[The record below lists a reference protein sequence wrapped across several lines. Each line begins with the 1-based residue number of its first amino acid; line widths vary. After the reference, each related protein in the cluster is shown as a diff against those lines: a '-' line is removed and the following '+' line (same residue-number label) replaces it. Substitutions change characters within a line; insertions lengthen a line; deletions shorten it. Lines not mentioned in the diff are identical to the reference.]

1 MRHRTFPPGRKGEL
15 HMSISGLSAL
25 SITPAPLDTTSA
37 SSSSQQD
44 ATKTLTQLLKDI
56 ESGNISDAQK
66 DLATLN
72 QQLGSSQSGNSNSPL
87 STLLT
92 ALGKDLGSGN
102 ISGAQS
108 DVQNFFNS
116 LEGSGQAGSGA
127 TGQASGSSA
136 SPAAS
141 TDAAGG
147 SSSTS
152 GIDGS
157 IKSDFLAL
165 LQNVQSGNLQG
176 AQSAYQKLTSLL
188 SQNGSA
194 TSGSATSNTQNASSS
209 SSTQQDP
216 LQKLL
221 NALGG
226 SLSSG
231 NLAVAQQELQ
241 AFFQSSGQ
249 GSGVFVAT
257 NA

>member
-1 MRHRTFPPGRKGEL
+1 
-15 HMSISGLSAL
+15 MSISGLGAL
-25 SITPAPLDTTSA
+25 SITPASLETTST

-102 ISGAQS
+102 LSGAQS

-116 LEGSGQAGSGA
+116 LEGGGQTSSASGAGS
-127 TGQASGSSA
+127 QANGNSA

-141 TDAAGG
+141 TNEGSG
-147 SSSTS
+147 SSSAS
-152 GIDGS
+152 GIDSS
-157 IKSDFLAL
+157 IKSDFLSL

-188 SQNGSA
+188 SQNGSGA
-194 TSGSATSNTQNASSS
+194 SSSVSGSSGTGNSGTGSTQNASSS

-216 LQKLL
+216 FQKLL
-221 NALGG
+221 NTLGD

-231 NLAVAQQELQ
+231 NLAAAQQELQ

-257 NA
+257 NV